1 MGDVESLLT
10 QYIERYLAG
19 ESTDPTD
26 LLDQLEGKEREEL
39 ESLIDAFLVD
49 APARPWN
56 ADEYAGSIAE
66 HATEELIEQGTLWP
80 AVLPSL
86 RERLEIRRRDLA
98 TRLANALGHADQ
110 EEKVER
116 YYHQMETGQLDP
128 DGVSDQ
134 VLEALGSILGRSAE
148 ALRSLGEGLGPQLD
162 ETPVTAYTRLTQPQY
177 SIAAQRT
184 RPPSVRPP
192 TRTGTRSTSCF
203 AAEPT
208 EDRVARATIAAWR
221 GSSSAPSK
229 PRQRSRLHLGRRG
242 PARPGR

>member
-1 MGDVESLLT
+1 MGNVESLLT
-10 QYIERYLAG
+10 QYVERYLAG
-19 ESTDPTD
+19 ESTNPSD

-66 HATEELIEQGTLWP
+66 RATGELIAQGTLWP
-80 AVLPSL
+80 AVLPGL

-98 TRLANALGHADQ
+98 ERLAKALGHADQ
-110 EEKVER
+110 GERVER

-148 ALRSLGEGLGPQLD
+148 ALRNMGEGLGPRGYEAKKLL
-162 ETPVTAYTRLTQPQY
+162 YTRL
-177 SIAAQRT
+177 SVSDADRT
-184 RPPSVRPP
+184 SEADSSEEQDEGDWDEVDRLFRG
-192 TRTGTRSTSCF
+192 RTG
-203 AAEPT
+203 
-208 EDRVARATIAAWR
+208 
-221 GSSSAPSK
+221 
-229 PRQRSRLHLGRRG
+229 
-242 PARPGR
+242 